1 MDSTM
6 LLVSIFLIMV
16 ISAAIDFPLILKIG
30 QIEDETHDPANT
42 RIVLLWAVAGLV
54 VPIVVT
60 AIVFKYLG

>member
-1 MDSTM
+1 MFI
-6 LLVSIFLIMV
+6 SIILIMV
-16 ISAAIDFPLILKIG
+16 ISAAIDFPLILKIS

>member
-1 MDSTM
+1 MNIM
-6 LLVSIFLIMV
+6 FISIILIMV
-16 ISAAIDFPLILKIG
+16 ISAAIDFPLILKIS
-30 QIEDETHDPANT
+30 QIEDETHDPANI